1 MWISVSILPP
11 NPATPFPGSWAG
23 SYRCCFHKTLS
34 RLLEIKTLLFFL
46 PSFNTKWV
54 CWLDQFPTGQIST
67 VFFEIIHGW
76 CWPWSHSFRGS
87 PESSLSSCWG
97 AGWTTGASR
106 PKSFSF
112 VSSWFGWSS
121 LRKTPVPYM
130 RLTVRKISFC
140 CALLVLYH
148 QVEKIYGS

>member
-1 MWISVSILPP
+1 MNFCLYPPPQPCHPISWFLGRKLQVLFSQNFVKTTWNKNTFIFL
-11 NPATPFPGSWAG
+11 TIIQ
-23 SYRCCFHKTLS
+23 HKV
-34 RLLEIKTLLFFL
+34 
-46 PSFNTKWV
+46 V

-112 VSSWFGWSS
+112 ASSWFGWSS